1 MGILV
6 QRKIP
11 MLLLLHIG
19 VNEKMTSYIQKL
31 IQSAKPM
38 YFYWEDILIDFI
50 GYYRAIFRASDGK
63 LYLFR
68 CFFSDTNIAR
78 EPLKLFLSDDND
90 LSKMSL
96 DSIGHLTRIS
106 SFQEGKTLYALSKE
120 KLHSLQQ
127 TLETALIH
135 QLNQLLLNLPNTIKV
150 EIKIFWKPVISI
162 SCYILV
168 NEQLAGILLLLKRHI
183 IPLNGDAFYISQVIQ
198 MLQPFWKQNN
208 LLLKGDNYVTE

>member
-11 MLLLLHIG
+11 MPLLLAIG
-19 VNEKMTSYIQKL
+19 VSEMTNYIQKL
-31 IQSAKPM
+31 IQATNPM
-38 YFYWEDILIDFI
+38 YFYWEDILMDFI

-68 CFFSDTNIAR
+68 CFFSDTNIAK
-78 EPLKLFLSDDND
+78 EPLKLFLTNSND
-90 LSKMSL
+90 VTKMNL
-96 DSIGHLTRIS
+96 ESIGHLTRIS
-106 SFQEGKTLYALSKE
+106 NFQEGKTLYALSKE

-127 TLETALIH
+127 ILETVLFQ
-135 QLNQLLLNLPNTIKV
+135 QLNQLLSDLPDSIRV

-168 NEQLAGILLLLKRHI
+168 KEQLVGILLLLKRHI

-198 MLQPFWKQNN
+198 VLQPFWKQNN
-208 LLLKGDNYVTE
+208 LLLKEDTYVTA